1 MKITDI
7 SLKRPV
13 TVLILTIAVLIV
25 GFYSFSN
32 MGVERMP
39 NIDFPFVVVVTTLDG
54 ASPAI
59 MDNDVTDVLEARINT
74 IEGIKNIQS
83 SSYEG
88 RSVIGIEFDLG
99 RNVDFAAADVR
110 GKVSMAKGALP
121 DECNDPQIDKF
132 DMSGMP
138 IMNIALETDGRT
150 DMKTLTRYV
159 DNIVTERLQTVTGV
173 GGVQLAGFRDRE
185 IRIWLN
191 TDSLEAYG
199 LTTKD
204 IKNAVYTRHVELPA
218 GRVETGT
225 HEYGIRLNGE
235 YRSVGE
241 LASIP
246 VAYRN
251 GAIIR
256 LRDVARIED
265 DFEDKRS
272 QSLYENAPTIM
283 VQVRKQ
289 KGANEVALAREVI
302 KRVEELNK
310 TAPRGTKL
318 VVVSDTS
325 RFILQSMNGVRS
337 DIILSICLTSLVM
350 FVFLRTLRA
359 TAVAVITIPVCLLG
373 SVAVLYWYGITI
385 NNISMMGASLAVG
398 MVVDATSVVMENI
411 SRHRSMGKTPMKAA
425 RDGTQEVG
433 MAVIAGAATTLVVF
447 LPLAFAGG
455 LMGQFMS
462 ALAITVV
469 MTISISLLLSVTL
482 TPFLCS
488 RLLGREKIGF
498 VQRALEAPFLVLEKG
513 YSRLLASAVRHR
525 AAVVLTAVAFFAGGL
540 FLATKLGTE
549 FSPNED
555 QGYIRLNL
563 ELPADT
569 SLEVTEQVM
578 SEMIKVVEA
587 DPRVS
592 YTYGVA
598 GSGQGQEVYKGNLTI
613 QLIPKKLREPSNV
626 IMGQIRR
633 KLAVFRDVDI
643 KMGNWGGSDLTMMIQ
658 GPTSEALAA
667 IGEQIKNDL
676 EKNARGLVDIT
687 TDLQMNK
694 PRIDLEL
701 NRALADDLGV
711 SVRDLSD
718 ELNAWFAGT
727 TGGSFNEGGYRYS
740 IQIRAE
746 KELRDSPEKVF
757 NTLVKT
763 AGGQV
768 IRADGLVTS
777 RIGTSPNVIK
787 RYNRQHSIE
796 IGANVEGISP
806 GQGIAVMEDL
816 FRKYAPQDGT
826 YTMTPTGDS
835 ERMRESF
842 TVLAVALMFAILLV
856 YIVMAIQFES
866 FLHPFTVMFSLPLM
880 TAGSF
885 GLMYAAKLRISVMSF
900 MGIILLVGVVVNN
913 AILLVDFINQLRA
926 SGVKKIDAVTRSGP
940 LRLRAILMTTVSTI
954 IGNVPVA
961 LALSEGGETR
971 QPMSV
976 AVIGGLFTSTL
987 LTLLVIPVIYL
998 IFDDAK
1004 DWVVGRVRR
1013 YNAYRRLREM
1023 TLRRRAVTPV
1033 PAGASAAVSS
1043 DISEAGTAAAG
1054 ASAAKR

>member
-1 MKITDI
+1 MKIIDI

-13 TVLILTIAVLIV
+13 TVLILTIAVLIM
-25 GFYSFSN
+25 GFYSYSN

-39 NIDFPFVVVVTTLDG
+39 NIDFPIVVVVTEMDG

-59 MDNDVTDVLEARINT
+59 MDNDVTDVLEGRINT
-74 IEGIKNIQS
+74 IEGIKNISS

-88 RSVIGIEFDLG
+88 RSVIVIEFDLD

-121 DECNDPQIDKF
+121 DECEDPQVDKF
-132 DMSGMP
+132 DPSNMP
-138 IMNIALETDGRT
+138 IMNIALETDGRA

-159 DNIVTERLQTVTGV
+159 NNVVTERLQTVPGV

-204 IKNAVYTRHVELPA
+204 IKNAVHARHVELPA

-235 YRSVGE
+235 YRSIAE
-241 LASIP
+241 LASVP

-256 LRDVARIED
+256 LNDVARIED

-289 KGANEVALAREVI
+289 KGANEVALASEVV
-302 KRVEELNK
+302 KRVDELNR
-310 TAPRGTKL
+310 TAPRGAKL

-325 RFILQSMNGVRS
+325 RFILRSMNGVRG
-337 DIILSICLTSLVM
+337 DIILAICLTSIIM
-350 FVFLRTLRA
+350 FIFLRTLRA
-359 TAVAVITIPVCLLG
+359 TLVAVITIPVCLFG
-373 SVAVLYWYGITI
+373 SVATLYWLGITI
-385 NNISMMGASLAVG
+385 NNVSMMGASLAVG

-411 SRHRSMGKTPMKAA
+411 ARHRSMGKTPMKAA
-425 RDGTQEVG
+425 RDGAGEVG
-433 MAVIAGAATTLVVF
+433 FSVIAGAATTLVVF
-447 LPLAFAGG
+447 LPMAFMGG
-455 LMGQFMS
+455 LMGKFLS
-462 ALAITVV
+462 AMAITVV
-469 MTISISLLLSVTL
+469 MTISISLLLSLTL

-488 RLLGREKIGF
+488 RVLGREKNGF
-498 VQRALEAPFLVLEKG
+498 VQRALEAPFLALEKS
-513 YSRLLASAVRHR
+513 YSRLLAAAVSHR
-525 AAVVLTAVAFFAGGL
+525 ATVIFIAVAVFAFGL
-540 FLATKLGTE
+540 FLASRLGSE
-549 FSPNED
+549 FTPNED
-555 QGYIRLNL
+555 QGYLRLNM

-578 SEMIKVVEA
+578 GGMIKVIEA
-587 DPRVS
+587 DPRVA

-598 GSGQGQEVYKGNLTI
+598 GSGQGQEVYKGSLTI
-613 QLIPKKLREPSNV
+613 ELIPKKQREPSNV

-658 GPTSEALAA
+658 GPTSESLAD
-667 IGEQIKNDL
+667 IGEKIKADL
-676 EKNARGLVDIT
+676 EKNQRGLVDIT

-727 TGGSFNEGGYRYS
+727 SGGSFNEGGYRYT

-746 KELRDSPEKVF
+746 KELRDSPEKIL
-757 NTLVKT
+757 NTLIKT
-763 AGGQV
+763 ADGQV

-777 RIGTSPNVIK
+777 RVGSSPNVIK
-787 RYNRQHSIE
+787 RYNRQRSIQ

-806 GQGIAVMEDL
+806 GVGIAIMEDL

-826 YTMTPTGDS
+826 YVMTPTGDS

-842 TVLAVALMFAILLV
+842 ESLSVALVFAILLV

-885 GLMYAAKLRISVMSF
+885 GLMYIANIRISVMSF

-913 AILLVDFINQLRA
+913 AILLVDFINQMRA
-926 SGVKKIDAVTRSGP
+926 SGVKKIDAVLQSGP

-954 IGNVPVA
+954 VGNIPTA

-971 QPMSV
+971 QPMSIAV
-976 AVIGGLFTSTL
+976 AGGLFTSTL

-998 IFDDAK
+998 IFDDVK
-1004 DWVVGRVRR
+1004 DWAAGRVRR

-1023 TLRRRAVTPV
+1023 TLKRRNMPV
-1033 PAGASAAVSS
+1033 PAGASAAVAPG
-1043 DISEAGTAAAG
+1043 DIPGAETAAA
-1054 ASAAKR
+1054 KQ